1 MGFLRKSV
9 KIAVLYLP
17 PLPFSPYPEG
27 LEHKVMDRRRHRSYL
42 CLPFLPRLRLI
53 SEKPRDFFIEMK
65 GGGVEGLGNE
75 VVCAVCVKGT
85 YGSVGRMDNDKVGVR
100 LTIRG

>member
-1 MGFLRKSV
+1 
-9 KIAVLYLP
+9 
-17 PLPFSPYPEG
+17 
-27 LEHKVMDRRRHRSYL
+27 
-42 CLPFLPRLRLI
+42 
-53 SEKPRDFFIEMK
+53 MK